1 MTPRAAPWLTAA
13 MSLRPSLALC
23 VLMLPAP
30 ALAEGPN
37 LTRGLNLPIWV
48 EWYSVDQMIADPG
61 FLTPYPDWRR
71 LFGAERLRQA
81 RADGFDFI
89 RFPVDPGVLL
99 AVGPGAEQDRMIAD
113 IRAGA
118 ELILG
123 AGLNVVVD
131 LHSIPRPDEDWGTEA
146 VVAGLWP
153 DYLALVGRVGAALD
167 GLDPARTIF
176 EPLNEPTHDCDAI
189 AEGRPQDWPAQL
201 VQMHAAARRAAPDL
215 TLVLSGACWGGAYGL
230 AALDPAI
237 IPDGNV
243 IWSFH
248 SYEPFSFS
256 HQGAEWTFAPLKYLS
271 GLPFPPDKLTEDAA
285 KGLEQTAAERM
296 AATEGTADR
305 AAISALLQAYR
316 QTPREDIGREIEV
329 AMTWAR
335 SHDIPPARLLL
346 GEFGAN
352 LPTLSPGPSL
362 LDRAAFL
369 SDKRRAAEA
378 AGIAWAVWSFEG
390 SMRVTQDGPVPQPME
405 PAFCTA
411 LGLAG
416 CAP

>member
-1 MTPRAAPWLTAA
+1 MTRRTGPWLIAQ
-13 MSLRPSLALC
+13 MRLRASLALC
-23 VLMLPAP
+23 VSTLPAP
-30 ALAEGPN
+30 ALAEGPS

-48 EWYSVDQMIADPG
+48 EWYTVDQMVADAG

-71 LFGAERLRQA
+71 LFGAERLAQI
-81 RADGFDFI
+81 RADGFDFV
-89 RFPVDPGVLL
+89 RFPVDPGPLL
-99 AVGPGAEQDRMIAD
+99 AVGPGAEQDRMTAD

-118 ELILG
+118 QMILD

-131 LHSIPRPDEDWGTEA
+131 MHSIPRPDEDWGTEA

-167 GLDPARTIF
+167 GLDTARVAF

-189 AEGRPQDWPAQL
+189 ATGAPQDWPAQL
-201 VQMHAAARRAAPDL
+201 VQMHAAARAAAPDL
-215 TLVLSGACWGGAYGL
+215 MLILSGACWGGAYGL
-230 AALDPAI
+230 AALDPAL
-237 IPDGNV
+237 IPDRNV

-248 SYEPFSFS
+248 SYEPFTFS
-256 HQGAEWTFAPLKYLS
+256 HQGAEWTYAPLKYLS
-271 GLPFPPDKLTEDAA
+271 GLPYPPDKLTEEAA
-285 KGLEQTAAERM
+285 KELEEEATKRM
-296 AATEGTADR
+296 AEAEGMADR
-305 AAISALLQAYR
+305 AAISALLAAYR
-316 QTPREDIGREIEV
+316 QTPRADIAGEIEA

-335 SHDIPPARLLL
+335 AHDIPPARLFL

-352 LPTLSPGPSL
+352 LPRLSPSPSTE
-362 LDRAAFL
+362 DRAAFL
-369 SDKRRAAEA
+369 SDKRLAAEA

-411 LGLAG
+411 LGLLG

>member
-1 MTPRAAPWLTAA
+1 MTPRSGPWLIAD
-13 MSLRPSLALC
+13 MSFRASLALC
-23 VLMLPAP
+23 VLLLPAP
-30 ALAEGPN
+30 VLAEGPS
-37 LTRGLNLPIWV
+37 LSRGLNLPIWV

-81 RADGFDFI
+81 RTDGYDFI

-118 ELILG
+118 EVILD
-123 AGLNVVVD
+123 AGLTVVVD
-131 LHSIPRPDEDWGTEA
+131 MHAIPRPEEDWGTEA

-167 GLDPARTIF
+167 GLDAARTIF
-176 EPLNEPTHDCDAI
+176 EPLNEPTHDCEAI
-189 AEGRPQDWPAQL
+189 AAGTAQDWPAQL

-230 AALDPAI
+230 AALDPAL
-237 IPDGNV
+237 IPDRNV

-256 HQGAEWTFAPLKYLS
+256 HQGAEWTYAPLKYLS
-271 GLPFPPDKLTEDAA
+271 GLPYPPDKLTEGVAKELEEAA
-285 KGLEQTAAERM
+285 IERM
-296 AATEGTADR
+296 TGAEGTADR
-305 AAISALLQAYR
+305 AAMNALLQAYR
-316 QTPREDIGREIEV
+316 QTPREEIGREIEV
-329 AMTWAR
+329 AIAWAR
-335 SHDIPPARLLL
+335 AHEIPPSRLFL
-346 GEFGAN
+346 GEFGTN
-352 LPTLSPGPSL
+352 LPRLSPGPGL
-362 LDRAAFL
+362 MDRAAFL

-405 PAFCTA
+405 HAFCTA